1 MWVCQLTLARTLVKD
16 ALPHRDTPTA
26 GGLPSYYSIS
36 SDACA
41 VSCVPT
47 SLLRRRQPLTLNCL
61 YPHLTATSP
70 TPWHTG
76 SSSHSKGRECTR
88 SLY

>member
-1 MWVCQLTLARTLVKD
+1 MWVCQLTLVKD
-16 ALPHRDTPTA
+16 ALLCPTTETPPTA

-76 SSSHSKGRECTR
+76 SSSHSKGGECTR